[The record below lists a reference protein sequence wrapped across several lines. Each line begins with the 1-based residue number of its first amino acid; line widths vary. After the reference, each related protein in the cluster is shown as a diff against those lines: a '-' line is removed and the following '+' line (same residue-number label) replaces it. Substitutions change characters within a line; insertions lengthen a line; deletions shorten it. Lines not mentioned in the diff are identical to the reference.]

1 MELLCIKLFYILMLY
16 RSYHLQFMS
25 AIEYMLSKYMYGRM
39 SLFQKLVS
47 SILYAG
53 HSGTIVSN
61 QYFNMYM
68 SLCIIGLCKTSES
81 VFMYE
86 QECNVRSHRNS
97 WQWLWLWGNE
107 VEVKSYRLIY
117 TSKAIFGMSCMFNML

>member
-1 MELLCIKLFYILMLY
+1 MLCNCSYILLIF
-16 RSYHLQFMS
+16 RPNRLHFMS
-25 AIEYMLSKYMYGRM
+25 AIVCMLSKYMYGRM

-97 WQWLWLWGNE
+97 WQ
-107 VEVKSYRLIY
+107 
-117 TSKAIFGMSCMFNML
+117 